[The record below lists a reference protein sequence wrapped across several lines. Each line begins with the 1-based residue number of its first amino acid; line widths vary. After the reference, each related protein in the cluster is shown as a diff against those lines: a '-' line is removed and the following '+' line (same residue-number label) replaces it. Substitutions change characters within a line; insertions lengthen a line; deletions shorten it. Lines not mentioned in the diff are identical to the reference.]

1 MILILKFDS
10 ARALSLRSFLK
21 AWIRQ
26 KRSVSCKIISK
37 AKQIERVN
45 ERLGTHRE

>member
-1 MILILKFDS
+1 MILAPKFDS

-37 AKQIERVN
+37 ARQIKRMN
-45 ERLGTHRE
+45 